1 MSAPRL
7 FVVAGP
13 NGSGKSLFS
22 RELTDSDFEV
32 FDGDKHLTALRKRYP
47 ETGSDAL
54 ESYVND
60 TLFAEEKAKAIALNL
75 NYAYETNFSFST
87 CMKTPNEFLKSGY
100 EIHLIF
106 IGLETL
112 EDSIQR
118 VEYRVKLG
126 GHKVPENS
134 IRFNF
139 ENGFENLHRYHSD
152 FTSVTCFDNSI
163 GESPEFSTPVE
174 LLHIVEGKLF
184 VTSKECPVWAMP
196 LLKGLFWAALFCL
209 NRIIF

>member
-22 RELTDSDFEV
+22 KELTESDFEV
-32 FDGDKHLTALRKRYP
+32 FDGDKHLTALRKQYP

-54 ESYVND
+54 QSHVND
-60 TLFAEEKAKAIALNL
+60 TLFAAEKAKAMALRL

-87 CMKTPNEFLKSGY
+87 CMNTPHDFLKAGY

-126 GHKVPENS
+126 GHKVPEDS

-139 ENGFENLHRYHSD
+139 ENGFKNLYKYYSD
-152 FTSVTCFDNSI
+152 FNSVTCFDNSI
-163 GESPEFSTPVE
+163 GEGPEFSTPVE

-184 VTSKECPVWAMP
+184 VTSKECPAWAKP
-196 LLKGLFWAALFCL
+196 FLKD
-209 NRIIF
+209 I